1 MKKSELMK
9 NIQAEKKLAL
19 ETVSLFPAD
28 ANFRFISAE
37 EGLPQVFMSNSTFA
51 EVIELLHDLRPVFGK
66 WKVDHYYLDRGHLAI
81 SYTFSEMEEDGIEKH
96 TLTLVTYSS
105 DAEHALEVVGMG
117 KCHIKKE
124 VCEVAARTYES
135 EKVVCNM

>member
-1 MKKSELMK
+1 MKKSELIK
-9 NIQAEKKLAL
+9 SIRAEKKLAL
-19 ETVSLFPAD
+19 ETAALFPAD
-28 ANFRFISAE
+28 ADFRFISAD
-37 EGLPQVFMSNSTFA
+37 EGHAQAFMSTSTFA

-66 WKVDHYYLDRGHLAI
+66 WKVNHYYLDRGHLAI
-81 SYTFSEMEEDGIEKH
+81 NYTFSEMGEDGIEKH

-135 EKVVCNM
+135 ETVVCDM